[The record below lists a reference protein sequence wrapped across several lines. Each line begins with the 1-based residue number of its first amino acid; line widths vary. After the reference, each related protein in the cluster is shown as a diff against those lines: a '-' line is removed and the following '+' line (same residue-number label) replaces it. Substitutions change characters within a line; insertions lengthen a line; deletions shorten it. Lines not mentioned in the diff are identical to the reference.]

1 MYLNT
6 ILAAS
11 NFVKGVDKAFIIIY
25 AISFFFL
32 IAITA
37 VMVYFIFRYNNKK
50 NPKATQIKGST
61 SLEIIWTVVPIIL
74 VLGMFYYGWAG
85 WKPMTKIPE
94 DGFVI
99 TAEARMWNFS
109 FIYPNGKRD
118 KDLVIPIGESIVLD
132 LKALDV
138 IHSLYIPAF
147 RVKQDMVPGKEEK
160 MWFIPQIEGEFDLF
174 CTEYCGLNHSYM
186 ISTVRVLSD
195 SAFQAWYVDTT
206 KVVLA
211 DVANPSQAGF
221 NLLQETGCLACH
233 SVDGRKLVGPTYKG
247 LWNSSVTVLT
257 PQGEKVVIAD
267 ADYIHRSIF
276 YPDAEIVKGYTRG
289 QMLPYK
295 NILSN
300 EEVDLIIEYLK
311 TLSD

>member
-1 MYLNT
+1 MYENPA
-6 ILAAS
+6 LAAS
-11 NFVKGVDKAFIIIY
+11 NFVKGVDTAFVVIF

-37 VMVYFIFRYNNKK
+37 TMIYFLFRYNKK
-50 NPKATQIKGST
+50 RNPIATQIEGST
-61 SLEIIWTVVPIIL
+61 KLEIIWTVVPIIL

-85 WKPMTKIPE
+85 WRPMTKIPE
-94 DGFVI
+94 DAFTI

-109 FIYPNGKRD
+109 FVYPNGKRD
-118 KDLVIPIGESIVLD
+118 KDLVVPQNQPIVLD

-147 RVKQDMVPGKEEK
+147 RVKEDMVPGKESR
-160 MWFIPQIEGEFDLF
+160 MWFIPQRVGEFDLF
-174 CTEYCGLNHSYM
+174 CAEYCGLNHSYM
-186 ISTVRVLSD
+186 ISTVKVLSD
-195 SAFQAWYVDTT
+195 SAFQAWYADTA

-211 DVANPSQAGF
+211 DVADPTKAGF
-221 NLLQETGCLACH
+221 DLLQNTGCFACH

-247 LWNSSVTVLT
+247 LWGSSVTVLT
-257 PQGEKVVIAD
+257 PQGEKEVLVD
-267 ADYIHRSIF
+267 EDYVNRSIF
-276 YPDAEIVKGYTRG
+276 YPDAEIVKGYARG

-295 NILSN
+295 GILSN

-311 TLSD
+311 TLSN